1 MKKTPR
7 AVQALVLPLLVA
19 AAVLTTACSGRL
31 AAPRPDPIGPLRA
44 EFDAA
49 DANGD
54 EALDR
59 DEVAAG
65 MPKLLDAFDAIDT
78 DGNGLI
84 SPAELGSYLQW
95 QRVLRRRPGEPMD
108 QPRR

>member
-1 MKKTPR
+1 MR
-7 AVQALVLPLLVA
+7 HAHGIARVQALVALA
-19 AAVLTTACSGRL
+19 AAAILVTACNGRL
-31 AAPRPDPIGPLRA
+31 GTARPDPIGPLRA
-44 EFDAA
+44 QFDAA
-49 DANGD
+49 DSNGD
-54 EALDR
+54 ELLDR

-65 MPKLLDAFDAIDT
+65 MPKLLDAFDTIDT

-108 QPRR
+108 LPRR

>member
-1 MKKTPR
+1 MRRDHGLAP
-7 AVQALVLPLLVA
+7 VEVLLALVVA
-19 AAVLTTACSGRL
+19 AILATACSGRIG
-31 AAPRPDPIGPLRA
+31 AGRPDPIGPLRA

-49 DANGD
+49 DTNGD

-65 MPKLLDAFDAIDT
+65 MPKLVDAFDTIDT

-95 QRVLRRRPGEPMD
+95 QRVLRRRPGESMD
-108 QPRR
+108 LPRR